1 MLQPSVK
8 VGGFFMPREDV
19 VEPWISTGCIRK
31 SIGTSNVQ
39 IDIPLI
45 PGLDVPFLTVGA
57 N

>member
-8 VGGFFMPREDV
+8 VGGFFMPRDV

-31 SIGTSNVQ
+31 SIGTPNVQ